1 MKSFRCQNP
10 GSRFR
15 ISENSRFQGQGL
27 GFLRASGSRF
37 QIKNQKDL
45 SSMFGIY
52 ESSRFQV
59 QVLGSKYKI
68 TQDFIYMI
76 TQDSRFSLYP
86 GLLVPGLGFTQ
97 NSPIVPGSETP
108 RFQVKEILRSPGSR
122 FRNTKESRF
131 QAQENRGL
139 LVPGSGMLRVP
150 GSGIPR
156 LQVREH
162 QGRLYAVE
170 PIS

>member
-1 MKSFRCQNP
+1 
-10 GSRFR
+10 
-15 ISENSRFQGQGL
+15 
-27 GFLRASGSRF
+27 
-37 QIKNQKDL
+37 
-45 SSMFGIY
+45 MFGIY
-52 ESSRFQV
+52 ES
-59 QVLGSKYKI
+59 
-68 TQDFIYMI
+68 
-76 TQDSRFSLYP
+76 SRFSLYP

-170 PIS
+170 PISWSEYMIVSDRELTIIYLLPNIFEFSVENWILHNSSDQIGSLPSHAF